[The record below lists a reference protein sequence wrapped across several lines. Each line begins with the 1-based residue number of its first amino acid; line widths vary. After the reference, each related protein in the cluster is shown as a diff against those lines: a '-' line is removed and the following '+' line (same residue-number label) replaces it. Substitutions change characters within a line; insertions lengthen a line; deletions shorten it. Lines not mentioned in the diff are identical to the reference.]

1 MSSIKELLHQQCA
14 SYVQAKIDNA
24 QEGID
29 EAQKASQQET
39 KSSAGDKY
47 ETGRAMIQQEI
58 NRNTGLITEAKLLMG
73 TLNQI
78 STAGTAPVAD
88 IGSLVVTNKGKF
100 YIAISAGTLKADGD
114 NYFAVS
120 PASPIGVKLR
130 GKKTGDK
137 IEVNGV
143 TYQVKEVM

>member
-1 MSSIKELLHQQCA
+1 MSSIKELLHKQCA

-24 QEGID
+24 KEGID

-58 NRNTGLITEAKLLMG
+58 NRNTGLLTEAKLLMG

-78 STAGTAPVAD
+78 STAGSSATAD
-88 IGSLVVTNKGKF
+88 IGSLVVTNKGSF
-100 YIAISAGTLKADGD
+100 YIAISAGTLKIDGG

-120 PASPIGVKLR
+120 PVSPIGVKLR

-137 IEVNGV
+137 IDVNGV
-143 TYQVKEVM
+143 AYQVKEVL